1 MAEIP
6 IFKNLED
13 ESLYSDIFKRRLD
26 QFYCLA
32 HLVKDEFFP
41 RKMPLMFGHPTAH
54 NMAVR
59 KWNKITTK
67 WGSPKQ
73 AWMAAELINNGAF
86 DTISEIVLQ
95 KQGKYEN
102 VVGIK
107 TKQNEE
113 IVL

>member
-1 MAEIP
+1 
-6 IFKNLED
+6 
-13 ESLYSDIFKRRLD
+13 
-26 QFYCLA
+26 
-32 HLVKDEFFP
+32 
-41 RKMPLMFGHPTAH
+41 
-54 NMAVR
+54 
-59 KWNKITTK
+59 
-67 WGSPKQ
+67 
-73 AWMAAELINNGAF
+73 MAAELINNGAF